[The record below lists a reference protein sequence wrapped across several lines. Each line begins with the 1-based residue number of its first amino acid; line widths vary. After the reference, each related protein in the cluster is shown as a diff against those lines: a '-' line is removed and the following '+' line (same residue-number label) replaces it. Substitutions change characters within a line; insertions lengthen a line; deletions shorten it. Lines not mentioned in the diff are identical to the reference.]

1 MRRLLQPYYAFKTWL
16 QTIREMKVRSKPE
29 ILAKKKE
36 FEEKFLTAQRT
47 KQKEDIVR
55 YEAYVKVINWMTYGE

>member
-16 QTIREMKVRSKPE
+16 QTIRAMKVRNKPE

-36 FEEKFLTAQRT
+36 FEEKYLTAQRT
-47 KQKEDIVR
+47 KQKDDMVR
-55 YEAYVKVINWMTYGE
+55 YEAYVKVINWVTYGE

>member
-1 MRRLLQPYYAFKTWL
+1 MRRLLQPYYAFKTWI
-16 QTIREMKVRSKPE
+16 QTIWAMRVRSKPE

-47 KQKEDIVR
+47 KNKDDIAR
-55 YEAYVKVINWMTYGE
+55 YEAYVKVINWVTYGE

>member
-16 QTIREMKVRSKPE
+16 QTIRDMKVRNKPE
-29 ILAKKKE
+29 ILAKKKD

-47 KQKEDIVR
+47 KQKDDIVK
-55 YEAYVKVINWMTYGE
+55 YKAYVEVLNWVTYGE